1 MGTQEHSF
9 GFAEGGMG
17 GRVRLLPEGYDVDC
31 LQSGAY
37 LGAYMG
43 MAKAGPVCTNN
54 NNNNNNNNMGGQRE
68 GTAIYLWG
76 TPLGGGSRPW

>member
-54 NNNNNNNNMGGQRE
+54 NNNNNNNNNMGL
-68 GTAIYLWG
+68 TKFI
-76 TPLGGGSRPW
+76 